1 MTGAAPYRL
10 RLFVAGS
17 SARSQET
24 IHALRRICRAGL
36 GEGAELEVVDIFQQP
51 DLAER
56 DGVVA
61 APALV
66 RLSPAPV
73 RRLVGDLSDPD
84 RVLRAM
90 ALPPGLP

>member
-1 MTGAAPYRL
+1 MSEAAPYRL

-17 SARSQET
+17 SARSQDM
-24 IHALRRICRAGL
+24 IHALRRTCRQGL
-36 GEGAELEVVDIFQQP
+36 GPATELEVVDIFQQP

-56 DGVVA
+56 NGVVA
-61 APALV
+61 APTLV

-73 RRLVGDLSDPD
+73 RRLVGDLSDPE

-90 ALPPGLP
+90 ALGPGAA